1 MAEAADSSVR
11 VRFVTRVDKY
21 RVPPTAFAVP
31 TSLTRYGLSE
41 VVNHLLA
48 LGVWGDGE
56 LCVGRPVAAHP
67 PACPC
72 AAPSVPFDFLI
83 NNEFVRSSIGAFL
96 RKRGISLEGEV
107 EVEFL
112 PILPQPAPHQ
122 QEKQPD
128 WIASVSCSSG

>member
-1 MAEAADSSVR
+1 MAEATDSSVR

-48 LGVWGDGE
+48 LGVGLWRA
-56 LCVGRPVAAHP
+56 CAGRPVTAHP
-67 PACPC
+67 PACPG